1 MFNFPVCP
9 NEAIPLTGNGKL
21 SSPNYPI
28 SNYPPSRFCY
38 WSITVP
44 AGKRVKF
51 AFTDFALGSCAREC
65 SADTC
70 TYVEVYNGPSESSPL
85 LARFCYNSAEE
96 EKISSGNQMF
106 VKFHAGFSLGRGF
119 EANYSETTDPPSPSV
134 AIPTTTEPV
143 TTEPVSPEPVTTEPT
158 TPEPKITEPTTTA
171 KTPTSNYLYFLF
183 FFFF

>member
-9 NEAIPLTGNGKL
+9 NEAIPLTGNGNL

-28 SNYPPSRFCY
+28 SNYPPSTFCY

-51 AFTDFALGSCAREC
+51 AFTDFSLGSCAREC
-65 SADTC
+65 SSDTC
-70 TYVEVYNGPSESSPL
+70 TYVEVYNGPSESSAL
-85 LARFCYNSAEE
+85 LARFCHNSAEE

-106 VKFHAGFSLGRGF
+106 VKFHSGFSLGPGF
-119 EANYSETTDPPSPSV
+119 EAQYSETTDPPSPTE

-143 TTEPVSPEPVTTEPT
+143 TTEPVSTEARTTET
-158 TPEPKITEPTTTA
+158 MTPEPKITEPTTTV
-171 KTPTSNYLYFLF
+171 KSLTSNYLYFLF
-183 FFFF
+183 FV